1 MKSRILFVD
10 DEPAILRVFGRILRD
25 QAKMWDMH
33 FALSVDEA
41 LEKIVGTK
49 FDAVVSDISMPGK
62 DGFALLSALSA
73 SDRTRDI
80 PVIILTGN
88 TENDLKRRA
97 LDQGATDLLNKPVDP
112 EDLRARIRSVLRLKS
127 YQDLLKN
134 QNAFLEEKVRERT
147 AELESSRLDIIGRL
161 AKAGEYRDEDT
172 GNHVVRVGF
181 CCRAI
186 AEALAMDDGFID
198 LISVTS
204 PLHDIG
210 KIGIPDH
217 ILLKPGKLTPEERRT
232 MERHCEIG
240 AGILQKEPKG
250 FRLYAQL
257 LGGDLIDAYPK
268 SENPFLKMASSIAMG
283 HHERW
288 DGKGYPRGLRGE
300 EIPLEARIAAVTD
313 VYDALGSKRPYKP
326 AYPEEQVRAIM
337 GGEVGRH
344 FDPYVFAAFQKA
356 TDEIRSIRSQFP
368 DDGAREAA
376 AGSA

>member
-10 DEPAILRVFGRILRD
+10 DEPAILRVFARILRG
-25 QAKMWDMH
+25 QAEVWDMH

-41 LEKIVGTK
+41 LEKIDGTE
-49 FDAVVSDISMPGK
+49 FDAIVSDISMPGK
-62 DGFALLSALSA
+62 DGFALLNALSA
-73 SDRTRDI
+73 SDKTRDI

-88 TENDLKRRA
+88 AENDLKRRA

-134 QNAFLEEKVRERT
+134 QNAILERRVRERT
-147 AELESSRLDIIGRL
+147 AELEASRLDIIGRL

-186 AEALAMDDGFID
+186 AETLGMDDGFVD

-250 FRLYAQL
+250 FRLYGQL

-268 SENPFLKMASSIAMG
+268 NENPFLKMASSIAMG

-288 DGKGYPRGLRGE
+288 DGKGYPGGLRGE

-326 AYPEEQVRAIM
+326 AYPEERVRAIM

-344 FDPYVFAAFQKA
+344 FDPEVFAAFQRA
-356 TDEIRSIRSQFP
+356 MDEIQSIRSQFP

-376 AGSA
+376 SGSA